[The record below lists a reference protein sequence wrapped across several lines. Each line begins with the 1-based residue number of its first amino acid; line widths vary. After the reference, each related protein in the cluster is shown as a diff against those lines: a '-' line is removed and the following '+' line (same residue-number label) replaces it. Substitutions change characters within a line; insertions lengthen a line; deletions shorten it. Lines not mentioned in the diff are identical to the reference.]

1 MRVLMLVVIALL
13 LVACQ
18 TPPPIQVQDNL
29 NLDRFMGDW
38 YVIANIPLPTEGSD
52 YNELEQ
58 YRRAG
63 PHKVDITFSYN
74 EGSCEGE
81 RESKTPVGFVSE
93 DSNSIWGVRFI
104 WPFKADYRVLYVSP
118 NYQTTIIG
126 RRKRD
131 YLWIMAR
138 SRHLDADTLARLE
151 KIAAKHGYDTSQIQ
165 DHIQCSPDRDGGS

>member
-1 MRVLMLVVIALL
+1 MRPWMLIFMALL
-13 LVACQ
+13 LAACQ

-29 NLDRFMGDW
+29 DLDRFMGDW
-38 YVIANIPLPTEGSD
+38 YVIANIPLPTEGND

-63 PHKVDITFSYN
+63 PRKVAITFSYN
-74 EGSCEGE
+74 DGGCDGE
-81 RESKTPVGFVSE
+81 RASKTPVGFVSE
-93 DSNSIWGVRFI
+93 DNNSIWGVQFL

-118 NYQTTIIG
+118 DYRTTIIG

-138 SRHLDADTLARLE
+138 SRHLDAATLTRLE
-151 KIAAKHGYDTSQIQ
+151 RIAARHGYDVSKIRH
-165 DHIQCSPDRDGGS
+165 HIQCGTGS

>member
-1 MRVLMLVVIALL
+1 MRVVILVATALL
-13 LVACQ
+13 LAACQ
-18 TPPPIQVQDNL
+18 TPPPMQVQKDL
-29 NLDRFMGDW
+29 NLQRFMGDW

-58 YRRAG
+58 YQRAG
-63 PHKVDITFSYN
+63 PRKVNITFSYN
-74 EGSCEGE
+74 DGDCNGD

-93 DSNSIWGVRFI
+93 ENNAIWGVQFI

-118 NYQTTIIG
+118 DYQTTIIG

-138 SRHLDADTLARLE
+138 QRHLDPATLDRLE
-151 KIAAKHGYDTSQIQ
+151 KIAARHGYDTTNIQ
-165 DHIQCSPDRDGGS
+165 DHIQCSATAAGGS